1 LGASRERRDGL
12 RSSEVVEEVSSD
24 GEGDDAR
31 EGGPVLFEPGEAERR
46 GVESS
51 EMRFRIVRVL
61 DGVMSL
67 LALPLL
73 AKVEVC
79 RIGVLGFGAGL

>member
-1 LGASRERRDGL
+1 LGASRDRRDGL
-12 RSSEVVEEVSSD
+12 RSSDVVEDVSSD

-51 EMRFRIVRVL
+51 DMSVRIVLVL
-61 DGVMSL
+61 EGVISAL
-67 LALPLL
+67 VLPLV
-73 AKVEVC
+73 AT
-79 RIGVLGFGAGL
+79 A